1 LSVATTPAAPA
12 RGEVDARVGL
22 LIFLG
27 ATAMLFAALLLAY
40 AILRAEAPVWPPAGT
55 PPFPRG
61 AATANTAVL
70 LAAGLALR
78 AAGAT
83 GQRGRAGRRSTRR
96 GLAFAALGL
105 GMAFLILQ
113 AALWRR
119 LAATHLGPSA
129 GALGDVFFAL
139 SVLHALHVLGG
150 LVALALTRARR
161 LRLLTT
167 YWDFVLAV
175 WIVIYVAVCL
185 L

>member
-1 LSVATTPAAPA
+1 MIAAASTAPRRREIDTT
-12 RGEVDARVGL
+12 VGL

-70 LAAGLALR
+70 LAAGLSLR
-78 AAGAT
+78 AARAT
-83 GQRGRAGRRSTRR
+83 GRRW
-96 GLAFAALGL
+96 LAFAALAL
-105 GMAFLILQ
+105 GTAFLALQ
-113 AALWRR
+113 GALWRH
-119 LAATHLGPSA
+119 LAVTHLGPSA

-139 SVLHALHVLGG
+139 SVFHALHVLGG
-150 LVALALTRARR
+150 LIALALTRARQ
-161 LRLLTT
+161 LRLLTI
-167 YWDFVLAV
+167 YWDFVLGV

-185 L
+185 W